1 MKFNT
6 QATDPTVRF
15 EAITIDGEVLH
26 THDLKLSTITRS
38 E

>member
-6 QATDPTVRF
+6 QAADPTVRF
-15 EAITIDGEVLH
+15 EAINIDGEVLH
-26 THDLKLSTITRS
+26 THNLKLSTLTRS